1 MRIKTLPPGGA
12 PEGVDGGVGRG
23 RLVPVDMPGGL

>member
-1 MRIKTLPPGGA
+1 MRIKTLPRA
-12 PEGVDGGVGRG
+12 ARQKGVDGGVGRG